1 MSTMNIS
8 LPDTMRS
15 FVEQRIAQEGYSTAS
30 EYIHQLIREDQQRQ
44 AGKRLEAMLLQGLS
58 GESIEVSDAWWE
70 EKKAKLAKGIIQA
83 LQECMS
89 GKFLVFPST

>member
-70 EKKAKLAKGIIQA
+70 EKKAKLALHASQDIPAIFDRDS
-83 LQECMS
+83 E
-89 GKFLVFPST
+89 